1 MAGSE
6 GEDGRRGGGR
16 EGGSG
21 EGAKKGFRLD
31 PSLMRG

>member
-16 EGGSG
+16 EGESG
-21 EGAKKGFRLD
+21 RKLRKGLGWV
-31 PSLMRG
+31 PHS